1 LTFAEVALGRSP
13 GARSRF
19 QRTLAITVA
28 VLLAFI
34 TVFAFLGFNQGP
46 KLSSAQVDT
55 EQVVQQRGQQLR
67 LFVNQAVAAVAA
79 DQVRVTPA
87 AAVSVSSSGD
97 VIAVQFDQP
106 LRYNTEYT
114 VEVSGVTSV
123 YVAQE
128 STLTHRFTTA
138 SPDLYYLDR
147 GEETDRIIRTGLAS
161 TDRDVVYENQSIQ
174 DYAIFDGAL
183 TVATEAEDGGS
194 ALALVDADGN
204 TEPIPLP
211 GVGLVEQLQTS
222 SATGMLGFVFT
233 GTSEVDQAVYTR
245 TLFTADLSSGRTLVP
260 VSALNGTTPEV
271 ESWAFVPTSDD
282 LIMYAADQSLSR
294 VALGENGLVIPLGQF
309 AGLQSLSADGTTA
322 VVTDPFGAVALN
334 LTNGSIERLDPSPLE
349 GEVPFAGV
357 TSVLPGGG
365 WVQQVADVDVTT
377 GRFKS
382 AMVFDD
388 GINARIIYRTLEDEG
403 SLVEFTLSPNDQYA
417 VVETVPNVSASVEDG
432 YAVNPRSTS
441 IATVFVDI
449 STGAVVKSIDGFR
462 VSW

>member
-1 LTFAEVALGRSP
+1 
-13 GARSRF
+13 
-19 QRTLAITVA
+19 
-28 VLLAFI
+28 
-34 TVFAFLGFNQGP
+34 
-46 KLSSAQVDT
+46 
-55 EQVVQQRGQQLR
+55 
-67 LFVNQAVAAVAA
+67 
-79 DQVRVTPA
+79 
-87 AAVSVSSSGD
+87 
-97 VIAVQFDQP
+97 
-106 LRYNTEYT
+106 
-114 VEVSGVTSV
+114 
-123 YVAQE
+123 
-128 STLTHRFTTA
+128 
-138 SPDLYYLDR
+138 
-147 GEETDRIIRTGLAS
+147 
-161 TDRDVVYENQSIQ
+161 
-174 DYAIFDGAL
+174 
-183 TVATEAEDGGS
+183 
-194 ALALVDADGN
+194 
-204 TEPIPLP
+204 
-211 GVGLVEQLQTS
+211 
-222 SATGMLGFVFT
+222 
-233 GTSEVDQAVYTR
+233 
-245 TLFTADLSSGRTLVP
+245 
-260 VSALNGTTPEV
+260 
-271 ESWAFVPTSDD
+271 
-282 LIMYAADQSLSR
+282 MYAADQSLSR

-365 WVQQVADVDVTT
+365 RVQQVADVDVTT